1 MQNSFHSIKLI
12 NRNNFRLTYANIDDL
27 LAKSCQSFNY
37 TKRMKEKV
45 GVQFLKKYLLPSS
58 GQIIYEKTGR
68 PRLEGD
74 STNIS
79 ISHSK
84 NYVALAEAAYRIG
97 IDIEEINL
105 RVLKVRNRFLNNREK
120 ELFQED
126 SSLSNTIA
134 WTIKESLFKLSHDG
148 GLAFNT
154 DLLILEEISP
164 QTRYRCSMKDGG
176 VFVEVIV
183 EIVQMENLIIA
194 FNVQD

>member
-1 MQNSFHSIKLI
+1 M
-12 NRNNFRLTYANIDDL
+12 
-27 LAKSCQSFNY
+27 
-37 TKRMKEKV
+37 
-45 GVQFLKKYLLPSS
+45 
-58 GQIIYEKTGR
+58 
-68 PRLEGD
+68 
-74 STNIS
+74 
-79 ISHSK
+79 
-84 NYVALAEAAYRIG
+84 
-97 IDIEEINL
+97 
-105 RVLKVRNRFLNNREK
+105 LKVRNRFLNNGEK
-120 ELFQED
+120 ELFRED